1 MITDTMWISGLKN
14 AFGCNPL
21 LCKCGYEMV
30 LNYDLSM
37 FSKFKDDG

>member
-14 AFGCNPL
+14 AFGYNPL
-21 LCKCGYEMV
+21 LCKCEMV